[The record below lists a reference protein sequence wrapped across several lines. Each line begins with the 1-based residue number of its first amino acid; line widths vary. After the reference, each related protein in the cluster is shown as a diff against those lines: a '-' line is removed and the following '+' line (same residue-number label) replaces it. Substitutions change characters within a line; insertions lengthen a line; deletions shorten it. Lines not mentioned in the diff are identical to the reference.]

1 VTLLGNVGKP
11 PEMRS
16 SSNGNFFT
24 NFSLATAHGFGDK
37 KKTSWWNV
45 TAFGKTAE
53 AVNQYATK
61 GSQLYVEG
69 DIVDE
74 EYTNKEGATVRT
86 KKVLASTVRFIGP
99 KTEKVEEVSEEDAS
113 FWK

>member
-1 VTLLGNVGKP
+1 
-11 PEMRS
+11 
-16 SSNGNFFT
+16 
-24 NFSLATAHGFGDK
+24 
-37 KKTSWWNV
+37 
-45 TAFGKTAE
+45 
-53 AVNQYATK
+53 
-61 GSQLYVEG
+61 LYVEG

-74 EYTNKEGATVRT
+74 EYTNKEGATIRT